1 MRYKTPIPLSYA
13 QEHYLQ
19 LSDSDDEG
27 NVDKDGHSSF
37 KRHKQRSNKIIVGG
51 GTVNGTS
58 KIKKGNGAAVPIKI
72 LFKREASV
80 NRERPVSGAMFR
92 SIAEIDP
99 ELKVSSDR
107 SKSPISHPIFYS
119 AFSQR

>member
-1 MRYKTPIPLSYA
+1 MSVSGPIPMRYKTPIPLSYA

-27 NVDKDGHSSF
+27 NLDNEGNISLT
-37 KRHKQRSNKIIVGG
+37 RQKQRSNKVPPGAG
-51 GTVNGTS
+51 AANTTNKV
-58 KIKKGNGAAVPIKI
+58 KKGNGAAVPIKI
-72 LFKREASV
+72 LFKREANI

-99 ELKVSSDR
+99 ELKVR
-107 SKSPISHPIFYS
+107 TVVFYS
-119 AFSQR
+119 IQ